1 MRLKIEEKDYN
12 EIIEII
18 NTIKKS
24 RKELNDLREYA
35 LKRWGLC
42 FWLSEDFQNS
52 EHAYFMETIS
62 ASIHYDTYTYG
73 SLIHLN

>member
-1 MRLKIEEKDYN
+1 MRLEIDNN

-24 RKELNDLREYA
+24 QKELNDLREYA

-42 FWLSEDFQNS
+42 FWLSEDFQSS

-62 ASIHYDTYTYG
+62 ASIHYDTYTFG
-73 SLIHLN
+73 SLTHLN

>member
-1 MRLKIEEKDYN
+1 MRLEIDNN

-24 RKELNDLREYA
+24 QKELNDLREYA

-42 FWLSEDFQNS
+42 FWLSEDFQSS

-73 SLIHLN
+73 LLIHLN

>member
-1 MRLKIEEKDYN
+1 MRLEIDNN

-42 FWLSEDFQNS
+42 FWLNEDFQSS
-52 EHAYFMETIS
+52 EHAYFMEAIS
-62 ASIHYDTYTYG
+62 ASIYYDTYTYG
-73 SLIHLN
+73 LLIHLN

>member
-1 MRLKIEEKDYN
+1 MRLEIDNN

-42 FWLSEDFQNS
+42 FWLN
-52 EHAYFMETIS
+52 
-62 ASIHYDTYTYG
+62 G
-73 SLIHLN
+73 SH

>member
-1 MRLKIEEKDYN
+1 MRLEINNN

-18 NTIKKS
+18 KSIRKKQ
-24 RKELNDLREYA
+24 KELNDLREYA

-42 FWLSEDFQNS
+42 FWLSEDFQSS

>member
-1 MRLKIEEKDYN
+1 MRLKIDNN

-24 RKELNDLREYA
+24 RKELNDLHECA
-35 LKRWGLC
+35 LKQWGLR
-42 FWLSEDFQNS
+42 FWLNKDFQSS
-52 EHAYFMETIS
+52 EHAYIMETIS

-73 SLIHLN
+73 LLIHLN

>member
-1 MRLKIEEKDYN
+1 MRLEIDNN

-42 FWLSEDFQNS
+42 FWLNEDFQSS
-52 EHAYFMETIS
+52 EHAYFMEAIS

-73 SLIHLN
+73 LLIHLN

>member
-1 MRLKIEEKDYN
+1 MSLEIGKD

-42 FWLSEDFQNS
+42 FWLSEDFQSS

-62 ASIHYDTYTYG
+62 ASIHYDTYTYE
-73 SLIHLN
+73 SLIYLN